1 MDEATGHALPPTEAL
16 PCAVAI
22 LDRRP
27 EFARLIEVLVRER
40 RPAVEVRAFD
50 AEAIEAARE
59 WVAVSEGAVVVLAD
73 ADAAGGA
80 LADRAATWSSRA
92 GQVTVVVMV
101 GPDGVADCPH
111 AVVSK
116 PGHLDAWRASLD
128 VILGAAGAWHTAPQ
142 WRTPPGPTS

>member
-1 MDEATGHALPPTEAL
+1 MDETAGHALPL
-16 PCAVAI
+16 VSVHPCAVAI

-40 RPAVEVRAFD
+40 RPAAEVRAFD
-50 AEAIEAARE
+50 ADAIEAARQ
-59 WVAVSEGAVVVLAD
+59 WVAASEGRVIVLAD

-80 LADRAATWSSRA
+80 LADSAAAWSSRA

-101 GPDGVADCPH
+101 GPDGARDCPH

-116 PGHLDAWRASLD
+116 PGHLEAWRASLD
-128 VILGAAGAWHTAPQ
+128 AVLGAPGAWDTAPQ
-142 WRTPPGPTS
+142 WRTPPGPTA